1 MNTFLW
7 IIFILLIA
15 LGLIY
20 LGGLIMMSIIIWC
33 YTSDVDFWN
42 RKIQP
47 ALKDAREWVDAG
59 NKLRDYPAD
68 RLKKLDGKYDES

>member
-1 MNTFLW
+1 
-7 IIFILLIA
+7 
-15 LGLIY
+15 
-20 LGGLIMMSIIIWC
+20 MMAIIIWC

-59 NKLRDYPAD
+59 NRLKDYPVD
-68 RLKKLDGKYDES
+68 RLKKLDGRYDES